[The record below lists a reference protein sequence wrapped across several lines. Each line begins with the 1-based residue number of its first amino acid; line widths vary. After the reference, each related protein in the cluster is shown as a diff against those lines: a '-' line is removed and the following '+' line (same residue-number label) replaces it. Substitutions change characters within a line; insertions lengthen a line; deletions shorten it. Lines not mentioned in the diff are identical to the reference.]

1 MNRSATLAL
10 IVAALSCGPALAD
23 NQTTD
28 AAIGGAIG
36 GATGAV
42 IGSQVGGRE
51 GAIVGGAIGAATG
64 TAIATDGGEPRHE
77 HVHEVEH
84 VEKVEHV
91 EVIEHHRHH
100 HGGFCPP
107 GLARQGRC

>member
-1 MNRSATLAL
+1 MNRSAVLTL
-10 IVAALSCGPALAD
+10 IIAALSCGPALAG

-36 GATGAV
+36 GATGAL

-51 GAIVGGAIGAATG
+51 GAVVGSAVGAATG
-64 TAIATDGGEPRHE
+64 TAIATDGDEPRHE
-77 HVHEVEH
+77 HVREVEH
-84 VEKVEHV
+84 VEVVEHHY
-91 EVIEHHRHH
+91 EHHHERY

-107 GLARQGRC
+107 GLAKKGRC